1 MSVEFS
7 QEGKKKLAEI
17 LARYPEKRPAMLPVL
32 YLAAEE
38 FGYVGSEAEEYV
50 AEILEVP
57 VVKVREVLS
66 FYTLI
71 PTRPLGRH
79 HIQVCRNIACYLRGH
94 ESILEHIKAKLGI
107 DVGETTEDGRFTL
120 SEVEC
125 LGACEIAPM
134 MQVDKDYYGNLTPEV
149 VDKLLEELD

>member
-7 QEGKKKLAEI
+7 EEGKKKLSEI
-17 LARYPEKRPAMLPVL
+17 LASYPEKRPAMLPVL
-32 YLAAEE
+32 HLAADE
-38 FGYVGSEAEEYV
+38 FGYVGQEVAEYV
-50 AEILEVP
+50 AELLDVP
-57 VVKVREVLS
+57 VIKVHEVLS

-71 PTRPLGRH
+71 PTKPLGRH

-94 ESILEHIKAKLGI
+94 ENILEHLKQRLGI
-107 DVGETTEDGRFTL
+107 EVGETTEDGRFTL
-120 SEVEC
+120 STVEC

-134 MQVDKDYYGNLTPEV
+134 MQVDKDYYGNLTPAA

>member
-1 MSVEFS
+1 MSLEFS
-7 QEGKKKLAEI
+7 DAAKQELAEI

-32 YLAAEE
+32 YLAARE
-38 FGYVGSEAEEYV
+38 FGHVGPEAEEYV
-50 AEILEVP
+50 ARLLDVP

-79 HIQVCRNIACYLRGH
+79 HIQVCRNIACYLRGYENLLDH
-94 ESILEHIKAKLGI
+94 LRDRLKI
-107 DVGETTEDGRFTL
+107 DVGETTEDGRVTL
-120 SEVEC
+120 SVVEC

-134 MQVDKDYYGNLTPEV
+134 MQIDDDYHGNLTPES
-149 VDKLLEELD
+149 VDRLLDSLE